1 MIFFV
6 LWLSVV
12 AADTLLVMFL
22 SSLET
27 LDDEPIMEGSDDDF
41 EDLVLENKSYE
52 DSQQDTSIIS
62 PTDLP
67 NSPVQSPP
75 ISTSLLQTPIPS
87 IPSIQTP
94 IQSPP
99 ISTSLPQTSP
109 PIITSLPQAPIPST
123 QTSTVWSTNLH
134 PVVIYPFT
142 GTVGATFPVTNV
154 PSEIFSHFFLQMI
167 CFI

>member
-1 MIFFV
+1 MAFSSSSRYSASDV
-6 LWLSVV
+6 LE
-12 AADTLLVMFL
+12 F
-22 SSLET
+22 LET

-87 IPSIQTP
+87 IPSI
-94 IQSPP
+94 
-99 ISTSLPQTSP
+99 
-109 PIITSLPQAPIPST
+109 PS
-123 QTSTVWSTNLH
+123 
-134 PVVIYPFT
+134 I
-142 GTVGATFPVTNV
+142 
-154 PSEIFSHFFLQMI
+154 
-167 CFI
+167 